1 MRRLTVGL
9 TTLVL
14 LGANV
19 GFAAAQDYRSADA
32 RDAARALIA
41 QQSDLRSPDAR
52 DASRHPVTTYTPG
65 RIVAPT
71 VTQPVLVA
79 PAQGFDWGDAAIGA
93 AGMLALVALVAG
105 TLLLTSQNRR
115 ERRRP
120 VATS

>member
-19 GFAAAQDYRSADA
+19 GFAAAQDYRSPDA
-32 RDAARALIA
+32 RDAAKALIA

-52 DASRHPVTTYTPG
+52 DASRHAVTTYTPG
-65 RIVAPT
+65 RILAPV
-71 VTQPVLVA
+71 VTQPAVAA
-79 PAQGFDWGDAAIGA
+79 PAQGFDWGDAGIGA
-93 AGMLALVALVAG
+93 AGMLVLIALVAG